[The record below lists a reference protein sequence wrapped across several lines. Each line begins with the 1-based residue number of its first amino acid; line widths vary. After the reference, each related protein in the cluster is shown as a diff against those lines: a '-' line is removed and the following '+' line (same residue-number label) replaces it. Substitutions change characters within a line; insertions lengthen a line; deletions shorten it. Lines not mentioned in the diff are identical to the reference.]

1 MYEKNIQKK
10 LNKAKMLRCRLDQN
24 CLVRYVLLTVQ
35 GEETL
40 SIAQNAQNESSIFV
54 EKDFIIMAADA
65 ADVLFLLNH
74 HDKYDI
80 F

>member
-1 MYEKNIQKK
+1 MY
-10 LNKAKMLRCRLDQN
+10 
-24 CLVRYVLLTVQ
+24 CLVQ
-35 GEETL
+35 GEETF

>member
-1 MYEKNIQKK
+1 MY
-10 LNKAKMLRCRLDQN
+10 
-24 CLVRYVLLTVQ
+24 CLLQ
-35 GEETL
+35 GEETF

-65 ADVLFLLNH
+65 ADVLFLRTH